1 MTPEVVRNC
10 QLMHKRPSKKQ
21 REEPSEPQR
30 RTWLGRQEAQVGRQ
44 APAKLARSLR
54 SLDTWAAAGGS
65 FCLHFVAHCC
75 LLCWGLN
82 DGGVMTTGWMD
93 VSLLISL
100 PPSCLSPPNNLAVS
114 GGRLHTF
121 QRNRGELQWAFC
133 SFFEFCGAKEE
144 SALFVSSPFPAW

>member
-1 MTPEVVRNC
+1 
-10 QLMHKRPSKKQ
+10 MHKRQSKKE

-30 RTWLGRQEAQVGRQ
+30 RTLLGCQEAQVGRK
-44 APAKLARSLR
+44 APVKLARSLR
-54 SLDTWAAAGGS
+54 SLDTWTAAGGS
-65 FCLHFVAHCC
+65 FCLHFAAHCC
-75 LLCWGLN
+75 LLCWCLN
-82 DGGVMTTGWMD
+82 DGGVMTTGMD
-93 VSLLISL
+93 GSFFTRFSATFL
-100 PPSCLSPPNNLAVS
+100 PPLNNLAVS